1 MALNCELE
9 ETFSRLRNA
18 SSHALKALSPGD
30 PQCLGDGPDIG
41 NHTLPQDLEWSMLWV
56 TYCFG
61 MVESENQ

>member
-18 SSHALKALSPGD
+18 SSHALKAFSPGD
-30 PQCLGDGPDIG
+30 RQCLDDGPDIG
-41 NHTLPQDLEWSMLWV
+41 NHTLPQDLEWSVLRV
-56 TYCFG
+56 TYGFE